1 MCSSKWFLKKN
12 NSFSKL
18 NLKYFW
24 HTVLCFVGKLEIQ
37 LVFVNCLRIKSI
49 CQGKSFLSRKII
61 RIIICSN
68 LNCQFRSSRIVI
80 TARHLEIVIC
90 ISLKDFYID
99 FFMTKTKNEHD
110 ILTIKECHLTLW
122 CPNCLRQNL
131 LDRMHRTTYSTEPS
145 MIWDLSP
152 NSIWS
157 SSLLR
162 LMIFWIKK
170 RSQKSFADLYSR
182 NSTWLFEILMRKI
195 FGPITDRRSAHP
207 CRWI

>member
-24 HTVLCFVGKLEIQ
+24 HTVLCFVGKLEVQ
-37 LVFVNCLRIKSI
+37 LVFVNCLWIKSI

-90 ISLKDFYID
+90 VSLKDFYID
-99 FFMTKTKNEHD
+99 FFYQDKKWARYLDYKGVSFYTA
-110 ILTIKECHLTLW
+110 IR
-122 CPNCLRQNL
+122 CPDCLRHNL
-131 LDRMHRTTYSTEPS
+131 LDRIHRT
-145 MIWDLSP
+145 
-152 NSIWS
+152 
-157 SSLLR
+157 
-162 LMIFWIKK
+162 
-170 RSQKSFADLYSR
+170 
-182 NSTWLFEILMRKI
+182 KI
-195 FGPITDRRSAHP
+195 F
-207 CRWI
+207 CRTGRWYGIFLRTRFDPA